1 MKRTLRSISSC
12 SSSETESSFTMSFTS
27 LAGLLP
33 PPDVDLDEEEAEG
46 LLQAARE
53 TVRHRARMNVI
64 IFFIFFSFHLLND

>member
-1 MKRTLRSISSC
+1 
-12 SSSETESSFTMSFTS
+12 MSFTS

-64 IFFIFFSFHLLND
+64 IFFIFFFLSFA